1 MAATA
6 RQRERFV
13 LSLHESLEIAKVSP
27 TAGKRSPVCVKTLVG
42 ESGCRASSS
51 ACPAFCLPHGGEFI
65 SYLNPTLDK
74 GANQTIGRATFFTT
88 HGLIQDG
95 GHYAV
100 RVSFGEGTG
109 GDVLAEPQSF
119 YFVCRTVA
127 RKLRRTL

>member
-1 MAATA
+1 MRALC
-6 RQRERFV
+6 V
-13 LSLHESLEIAKVSP
+13 LTS
-27 TAGKRSPVCVKTLVG
+27 GKPRNSEGVIYRWEAITCVFKTLVG

-74 GANQTIGRATFFTT
+74 GANQTIERAAFFTT

-109 GDVLAEPQSF
+109 GGVVAEPQSF